1 MGKNK
6 PLLWTA
12 ILTAAGTGSAA
23 AQITGTPTAGDFY
36 FKNVESGKFLGGA
49 NDWGTQASLIDHGI
63 VFKVAL
69 NNGKYT
75 LDSNFTGYFTG
86 TYMDGAAA
94 DVEITET
101 ATPGQY
107 IMKVG
112 DKYLAAAGS
121 IIANSEADATKAA
134 KWQIIPVADLKKAFE
149 TATFDAPADATFLIK
164 GANVSRN
171 FEENSAWQGSPAFE
185 ARPNVKLED
194 PAYNPNVVAE
204 KWNTNFDVYQEIAD
218 VPNGLYKLTC
228 QALYRAGGNA
238 STSKVVNAKLYANEN
253 SVDVPSFTSYPLTDE
268 SMIGASKAFLAGAYK
283 SEPVYVYVS
292 DGKLKIGIKKETLIN
307 GDWTVFDNFELAYVG
322 DIDMESIREELTQKL
337 AIQINK
343 ANKYTDDEALRGLAV
358 EAAKLQTTINEIV
371 ASNPEAYV
379 MVANYQSGV
388 KGNIGE
394 QIEEIGKDIAAA
406 TANYEGYVAATEGH
420 ADLVAYLQKL
430 TDTYN
435 AAGDE
440 TKAAAK
446 GLYDENVKLV
456 SDFKAAAEEAYKNNA
471 AAAFAENIKKNS
483 DAIKA
488 SIDDAIKAITTG
500 NTNAISYANVVT
512 EITAAKNAYN
522 NEAAKLYAL
531 LAGAKDGSTYNDTYV
546 EALSKLNA
554 YSRDIKAVEDANK
567 ANYDAGTAN
576 DETQAKY
583 EGQLDEIV
591 AGLPSVL
598 AEYEELVGK
607 EDAPAAGTL
616 RGNYKAATAEVDGLS
631 DDLQADVEDVIGGR
645 GEVKAHYSKD
655 VEAIKAAIK
664 ALQANV
670 DKANA
675 AHTIKSASPYCE
687 NFDKDKEAIEKSIS
701 DLNAKA
707 VKSAAEYDANAA
719 TLTTIKDVQTVF
731 DNAKA
736 AVGKLASA
744 DKSYV
749 STGRFATSE
758 TAIQDAINAL
768 SKGAFDAYKVDGTGD
783 AAGYN
788 SKLSTDAIKAS
799 VADYQAKAE
808 ASLAAYEK
816 IVAAIANYKALLN
829 GTPAVGEEG
838 KEGYVPATPGLVGTA
853 TNTEV
858 TVDGKM
864 GGTTYAAAIEGVN
877 EDIVAV
883 QTALDKAL
891 AEVDVKH
898 YEAITK
904 VDVKSAIE
912 TTIKDLTDSYS
923 SNETA
928 WNAAQLEAA
937 KTSLLEEATRRADVI
952 KPADGYDAKTYGKA
966 AAELNTKNGAIKA
979 KIAEIQESIETAK
992 TSDKDADAIALLA
1005 TVVKDLE
1012 TVEADYNA
1020 LNVAA
1025 KKAAEEYAA
1034 DQKALAELQGEVAR
1048 LGALLNGGEYNKVTY
1063 NGVAKIDGDGKNR
1076 FTTEISNVNAL
1087 ITAITGDINTSNT
1100 NETVRK
1106 DRDAEKGY
1114 ASRLKTIEG
1123 QINNLLGLA
1132 ANEAANDKADGDF
1145 DKAYADA
1152 KVDAD
1157 IAAADAALVKA
1168 ATGDGLAF
1176 FQKKLAEY
1184 TAEYQKIKD
1193 DQEVAYGAKVKSDL
1207 DGAIKDNAK
1216 YTDTAKNMAASQ
1228 QGLKTRLDAV
1238 KANITGLEALATA
1251 NETEHNRQ
1259 VKAAEETQKAWDA
1272 IFSEITNAETSAAHE
1287 AAIATLTQAKNDLAA
1302 YKKAVAK
1309 AFAEGKSSTD
1319 KATLEGQLSKINTT
1333 IKTLSDGWDDT
1344 YNAAVAAD
1352 NAERKTAYDNAYRSL
1367 TDAYAEATEL
1377 VNKLSKLSYA
1387 SGDAATDKL
1396 LAITGEGGIYDY
1408 IDMIRELNATANATY
1423 NETEAPSLWDAEGK
1437 YAAQAKEYQAD
1448 VEELATDYSNE
1459 VNSIANVA
1467 YKEARDKAVT
1477 AANNA
1482 KTEIAT
1488 VLHLDATA
1496 TDAAVKDVLD
1506 IINEAKKYAETDDKG
1521 NFTYP
1526 NFAYI
1531 LDTKILPDFA
1541 SVDSK
1546 LAADKEK
1553 AAEKTWNSTI
1563 SAANTLATA
1572 EKAAIETFA
1581 VDVIAEQQYSKDYAE
1596 FVKTSIDA
1604 AAEAWGKIEE
1614 GKKFAG
1620 YASAFVSLNNFVSA
1634 IKERE
1639 LADKKKE
1646 SHTAKYWVAWDEEQ
1660 EYNAN
1665 DAAYNDMLK
1674 AIADVQSELDKAVA
1688 YVGSLL
1694 VEHNDALNVSLENV
1708 QYNLNNAKEWA
1719 DNVHKNG
1726 TSASNKWIENWIKS
1740 QHDVIVGG
1748 KGSILYEAIV
1758 KEYAAVKVEIGQ
1770 LKKDY
1775 DLAAAKDIEDTTI
1788 DQYKKL
1794 IEQYEDDNDSIYS
1807 AKTIGI
1813 IEKYDDKGNPVY
1825 KKDDKGYVTSTY
1837 AEAQAAY
1844 LALEKQIGQTKTAL
1858 TAIYDEAAAVNAAA
1872 SIDKAIAGLQET
1884 YDALA
1889 AQLAECHEPVVK
1901 EYQPEVDALKA
1912 SIDATQAEY
1921 DQNTEDG
1928 TVLLYAENL
1937 LQSISDVAE
1946 AYEGLYKDI
1955 EDAEK
1960 PYDLNDEVYKT
1971 LSGEL
1976 AELQAKLDEVN
1987 STAAGYEYQAA
1998 WRESDYKAI
2007 SQAIADAK
2015 ADFEKLNA
2023 EYKLTEANK
2032 VDSNISEDIAAMQQQ
2047 LAYFNAYYSIDAAK
2061 VARKE
2066 AVQTLNSNIDNPG
2079 ILYTA
2084 EDIQALRDEA
2094 EDLLTIYDRVSG
2106 YNIGAGVYG
2115 MVDTDLDGN
2124 PILDEKGNPT
2134 TKKVVY
2140 IEEYEAIMAK
2150 VAELEEKIAQFAEDV
2165 DAKSYIMGDI
2175 DHNDKINVNDY
2186 NYVRN
2191 IVIGALEVDPTDT
2204 RYLSADV
2211 NGDGDV
2217 NIADVIQ
2224 IANKIM
2230 TGEFT
2235 GIAENGIKA
2244 RINSRITEQSADSQ
2258 LDVKATG
2265 AGSKQTITIAIDNIS
2280 NFVGAQMDIE
2290 LPAGVTIASESGVVS
2305 HDFISGTVNS
2315 KHRVLLSSLDN
2326 ETFSNEELVTLNVEV
2341 SGDYKGGS
2349 VLISNAI
2356 FSDAEGKQY
2365 ILGGAETGEA
2375 TGIVELTLGEKVANK
2390 IFSVGGQL
2398 LDGMKKGINIIM
2410 NADGTTKKVLKK

>member
-12 ILTAAGTGSAA
+12 ILAAAGTGSAA

-49 NDWGTQASLIDHGI
+49 NSWGTQASLIDHGI

-75 LDSNFTGYFTG
+75 LDSNFKDYFTG
-86 TYMDGAAA
+86 TFMDGAAA

-112 DKYLAAAGS
+112 DKYLAADGL

-171 FEENSAWQGSPAFE
+171 FEENSAWQGGPAFYSWNATDNDRE
-185 ARPNVKLED
+185 YA
-194 PAYNPNVVAE
+194 PNVVAE

-218 VPNGLYKLTC
+218 VPNGLYKLTV
-228 QALYRAGGNA
+228 QGFYRAGGNG

-283 SEPVYVYVS
+283 SDPVYVYVS
-292 DGKLKIGIKKETLIN
+292 DGKLKIGIKKETLID
-307 GDWTVFDNFELAYVG
+307 GDWTIFDNFELAYVG
-322 DIDMESIREELTQKL
+322 DIDIDGIRTELTQKL

-343 ANKYTDDEALRGLAV
+343 ANKYTDDEALQGLAV

-371 ASNPEAYV
+371 ASNPKAYV

-483 DAIKA
+483 DEIKA
-488 SIDDAIKAITTG
+488 SIDDAINAIKTG

-522 NEAAKLYAL
+522 NEAANLYTL
-531 LAGAKDGSTYNDTYV
+531 LAGAKDGSIYNDTYV

-554 YSRDIKAVEDANK
+554 YSRDIKAVEEANK
-567 ANYDAGTAN
+567 ADYDAGKAN
-576 DETQAKY
+576 AETQAKY
-583 EGQLDEIV
+583 EAELAEVV
-591 AGLPSVL
+591 AGLPSVYD
-598 AEYEELVGK
+598 EYEEL
-607 EDAPAAGTL
+607 ASTL
-616 RGNYKAATAEVDGLS
+616 RGNYAAATAEVDGLS
-631 DDLQADVEDVIGGR
+631 ADLKADVEDVIGGR
-645 GEVKAHYSKD
+645 GEVKTHYSKD

-664 ALQANV
+664 ALQDNV

-687 NFDKDKEAIEKSIS
+687 NFDKNKAAIEKLIS

-719 TLTTIKDVQTVF
+719 TLKTINDVQAVFNKAKDV
-731 DNAKA
+731 
-736 AVGKLASA
+736 VGKLASA
-744 DKSYV
+744 DKNYA
-749 STGRFATSE
+749 STDRFAASE
-758 TAIQDAINAL
+758 KAIQDAINKL
-768 SKGAFDAYKVDGTGD
+768 RTDADAAYNVNGTGT
-783 AAGYN
+783 AADYN
-788 SKLSTDAIKAS
+788 SKLNTATDAIETS
-799 VADYQAKAE
+799 VAEYQAKAE

-864 GGTTYAAAIEGVN
+864 GSTTYAAAIEGVN
-877 EDIVAV
+877 KDIAAV
-883 QTALDKAL
+883 QTALDMAL
-891 AEVDVKH
+891 AEDDVKH

-966 AAELNTKNGAIKA
+966 AAELNAKNDAIKA
-979 KIAEIQESIETAK
+979 KIAEIQGSIETAK

-1020 LNVAA
+1020 LNGAA

-1034 DQKALAELQGEVAR
+1034 DQKALAELQGEVER

-1063 NGVAKIDGDGKNR
+1063 NGVAKIDGNNR

-1114 ASRLKTIEG
+1114 TSRLKTIEG

-1132 ANEAANDKADGDF
+1132 ANEAANDKANGDF
-1145 DKAYADA
+1145 DKAYAEA

-1168 ATGDGLAF
+1168 ATGGGLAF

-1184 TAEYQKIKD
+1184 TAEYQKIKA
-1193 DQEVAYGAKVKSDL
+1193 DQEAAYGAKVKYDL

-1238 KANITGLEALATA
+1238 KANITGLEALAKA
-1251 NETEHNRQ
+1251 NETEHKNQ
-1259 VKAAEETQKAWDA
+1259 VDAAGKTQNAWDE

-1302 YKKAVAK
+1302 YNEAVAK

-1396 LAITGEGGIYDY
+1396 LEITGEDGIYDC
-1408 IDMIRELNATANATY
+1408 IDNIRELNATANATY

-1437 YAAQAKEYQAD
+1437 YAAQAKEYQD
-1448 VEELATDYSNE
+1448 YVEKLATDYSNE
-1459 VNSIANVA
+1459 VNTIANVA
-1467 YKEARDKAVT
+1467 YTEALAKAET

-1482 KTEIAT
+1482 KTDIAT
-1488 VLHLDATA
+1488 VLNLDAKA
-1496 TDAAVKDVLD
+1496 TDAAVEDVLD
-1506 IINEAKKYAETDDKG
+1506 IIKEARKYAGKDDKG

-1531 LDTKILPDFA
+1531 LDTEILPAFA
-1541 SVDSK
+1541 SVGSK

-1553 AAEKTWNSTI
+1553 AAGDTWDSTI

-1581 VDVIAEQQYSKDYAE
+1581 VDVIAKQQYSKDYAE
-1596 FVKTSIDA
+1596 FVKASIDA
-1604 AAEAWGKIEE
+1604 AAEAWGKVEE

-1620 YASAFVSLNNFVSA
+1620 YESAFALLNNFVSA
-1634 IKERE
+1634 IEERE

-1646 SHTAKYWVAWDEEQ
+1646 SHTDKYWAAWEEEQ
-1660 EYNAN
+1660 KYKAN
-1665 DAAYNDMLK
+1665 DVAYNDMLK
-1674 AIADVQSELDKAVA
+1674 TIADVQSELDKATA

-1694 VEHNDALNVSLENV
+1694 VEHNDALNISLENV
-1708 QYNLNNAKEWA
+1708 QYNLNNAKELA
-1719 DNVHKNG
+1719 DTVHKNG

-1794 IEQYEDDNDSIYS
+1794 IEQYEDDNDSIYN

-1825 KKDDKGYVTSTY
+1825 KKDDKGVNVTSTY

-1858 TAIYDEAAAVNAAA
+1858 TAIYDEAAAGNAAA

-1901 EYQPEVDALKA
+1901 EYQPEVNALNA
-1912 SIDATQAEY
+1912 SIEAVKAEFA
-1921 DQNTEDG
+1921 QNTEDG

-1937 LQSISDVAE
+1937 LQSISEVAE
-1946 AYEGLYKDI
+1946 AYKGLNKDI

-1960 PYDLNDEVYKT
+1960 PYDLNDVVYQE

-1976 AELQAKLDEVN
+1976 EELKTKLDEVN
-1987 STAAGYEYQAA
+1987 STAERYEYQAA
-1998 WRESDYKAI
+1998 WRENDYKAI
-2007 SQAIADAK
+2007 SQAIADARD
-2015 ADFEKLNA
+2015 DFRKLHA

-2032 VDSNISEDIAAMQQQ
+2032 VDSNISKDIAVMQQQ
-2047 LAYFNAYYSIDAAK
+2047 LAYFNAYYSIDAANG
-2061 VARKE
+2061 ARNK

-2094 EDLLTIYDRVSG
+2094 EDLLTIYVRVNG

-2124 PILDEKGNPT
+2124 PILDENGDPI
-2134 TKKVVY
+2134 TKKVAY

-2235 GIAENGIKA
+2235 GIVENGIKA

-2265 AGSKQTITIAIDNIS
+2265 SGSKQTITIAIDNIS

-2410 NADGTTKKVLKK
+2410 NTDGTTKKVLKK

>member
-23 AQITGTPTAGDFY
+23 AQITGTPAAGDYY

-49 NDWGTQASLIDHGI
+49 NAWGTQASLIDHGI

-75 LDSNFTGYFTG
+75 LDSNFEGYFTG
-86 TYMDGAAA
+86 TYMDGAAT
-94 DVEITET
+94 DIEITET

-121 IIANSEADATKAA
+121 VIANSEADAAKAA
-134 KWQIIPVADLKKAFE
+134 KWQIIPIADLKKAFE
-149 TATFDAPADATFLIK
+149 TATFEAPADATFLIK

-171 FEENSAWQGSPAFE
+171 FEENSAWQGGPAFYSWN
-185 ARPNVKLED
+185 ATKDDQNYVPNI
-194 PAYNPNVVAE
+194 VAE

-228 QALYRAGGNA
+228 QALYRAGGNG

-292 DGKLKIGIKKETLIN
+292 DGKLRVGIKKETLID
-307 GDWTVFDNFELAYVG
+307 GDWTIFDNFELAYVG
-322 DIDMESIREELTQKL
+322 DIDMESVREELTQKL

-343 ANKYTDDEALRGLAV
+343 ANKYTDDEALQGLAV

-371 ASNPEAYV
+371 ASNPKAYV

-435 AAGDE
+435 DAGDE

-488 SIDDAIKAITTG
+488 SIDDAIKAIKTG
-500 NTNAISYANVVT
+500 NNNAISYANVVT

-522 NEAAKLYAL
+522 NEAAKLYTL
-531 LAGAKDGSTYNDTYV
+531 LAGAKDGSIYNDTYV

-554 YSRDIKAVEDANK
+554 YSRAIKAVEDANK
-567 ANYDAGTAN
+567 ADYDAGKAN
-576 DETQAKY
+576 DKTQAEY
-583 EGQLDEIV
+583 EAELAEVFD
-591 AGLPSVL
+591 GLPSVYN
-598 AEYEELVGK
+598 EYEEL
-607 EDAPAAGTL
+607 ASTL
-616 RGNYKAATAEVDGLS
+616 RGNYAAATADVDALTESLKKVKNAIDNRAEVNSYYANDFT
-631 DDLQADVEDVIGGR
+631 AIT
-645 GEVKAHYSKD
+645 
-655 VEAIKAAIK
+655 EAIN

-675 AHTIKSASPYCE
+675 AHTIKGTSPYCE
-687 NFDKDKEAIEKSIS
+687 KYAEDKAAIVKSTTELGDKVSKSIT
-701 DLNAKA
+701 
-707 VKSAAEYDANAA
+707 EFDANAA
-719 TLTTIKDVQTVF
+719 SLATIKAAQDKF
-731 DNAKA
+731 SAAKA
-736 AVGKLASA
+736 AVAKM
-744 DKSYV
+744 V
-749 STGRFATSE
+749 SKNTQYKAEGRFAASE
-758 TAIQDAINAL
+758 KAIQEAIDKL
-768 SKGAFDAYKVDGTGD
+768 SKGASEAYKVDGTGT
-783 AAGYN
+783 AADYN
-788 SKLSTDAIKAS
+788 SKLSTADIETSITGYQDKA
-799 VADYQAKAE
+799 A
-808 ASLAAYEK
+808 ASLAAYEA
-816 IVAAIANYKALLN
+816 VAAAVAEYNALLN

-838 KEGYVPATPGLVGTA
+838 KEGYVPATPGLKGTA

-858 TVDGKM
+858 TVDGTLEGKS
-864 GGTTYAAAIEGVN
+864 YAAAITEIEKAIAGVQ
-877 EDIVAV
+877 A
-883 QTALDKAL
+883 ALDAALGKA
-891 AEVDVKH
+891 DVEH
-898 YEAITK
+898 YNAITK
-904 VDVKSAIE
+904 VNVNSAIE
-912 TTIKDLTDSYS
+912 TDIKDLTDNYS

-937 KTSLLEEATRRADVI
+937 KTSLLEEATRRAGVI

-966 AAELNTKNGAIKA
+966 EAELNEKNDAIKA
-979 KIAEIQESIETAK
+979 KIAEIQGSIETAK

-1005 TVVKDLE
+1005 TVVKELE
-1012 TVEADYNA
+1012 TVESDYNA
-1020 LNVAA
+1020 LNKAATNAA
-1025 KKAAEEYAA
+1025 KEYAA
-1034 DQKALAELQGEVAR
+1034 DQKAFDELQDKVKR
-1048 LGALLNGGEYNKVTY
+1048 LDALLNGKEYNKVTY
-1063 NGVAKIDGDGKNR
+1063 DGVAKIDGNKNR
-1076 FTTEISNVNAL
+1076 FTIEISNVNAL

-1106 DRDAEKGY
+1106 DRVAEKGY
-1114 ASRLKTIEG
+1114 DSRLNTIEV
-1123 QINNLLGLA
+1123 QITNLRDLA
-1132 ANEAANDKADGDF
+1132 ANEAANDKANGDF
-1145 DKAYADA
+1145 NTEYAGA
-1152 KVDAD
+1152 KVDAA
-1157 IAAADAALVKA
+1157 IDAAGDALVDGA
-1168 ATGDGLAF
+1168 ATGDGLTF
-1176 FQKKLAEY
+1176 FQKKLEEY
-1184 TAEYQKIKD
+1184 KAEYQKIKA
-1193 DQEVAYGAKVKSDL
+1193 DQEAAYGAKVTSAL

-1216 YTDTAKNMAASQ
+1216 YTNTAKNMAASQ

-1238 KANITGLEALATA
+1238 KANITGLEALAKA
-1251 NETEHNRQ
+1251 NETEHNNQ
-1259 VKAAEETQKAWDA
+1259 VEAAKKTQDAWNA

-1287 AAIATLTQAKNDLAA
+1287 AAIATLTQAKNDLAK
-1302 YKKAVAK
+1302 YDEAVAK

-1319 KATLEGQLSKINTT
+1319 KLTLEGQLSKINMT

-1396 LAITGEGGIYDY
+1396 LEITGGENGIYDY
-1408 IDMIRELNATANATY
+1408 IDKIRELNATANATY

-1437 YAAQAKEYQAD
+1437 YAAQAKEYQD
-1448 VEELATDYSNE
+1448 YVEGLATDYSNE
-1459 VNSIANVA
+1459 VNTIANGA
-1467 YKEARDKAVT
+1467 YTEALDKAEK
-1477 AANNA
+1477 AANSA

-1488 VLHLDATA
+1488 VLKLDATA

-1506 IINEAKKYAETDDKG
+1506 IIKEARNYEGKDDEG

-1531 LDTKILPDFA
+1531 LDTKILPEFA

-1553 AAEKTWNSTI
+1553 AAGATWNSTI
-1563 SAANTLATA
+1563 SAANTLARA

-1581 VDVIAEQQYSKDYAE
+1581 VDVIAKQQYSKDYAD
-1596 FVKTSIDA
+1596 FVKASIDA
-1604 AAEAWGKIEE
+1604 AAEAWVKVEE

-1620 YASAFVSLNNFVSA
+1620 YASGAFASLDNFVSA
-1634 IKERE
+1634 IEERE
-1639 LADKKKE
+1639 LADKKME
-1646 SHTAKYWVAWDEEQ
+1646 SHTDKYWTAWDKEQ
-1660 EYNAN
+1660 EYKAN

-1674 AIADVQSELDKAVA
+1674 TIADVQSELDKAVA

-1694 VEHNDALNVSLENV
+1694 VEHNDALNVRLGNV
-1708 QYNLNNAKEWA
+1708 QDAIAQLTAAAENA
-1719 DNVHKNG
+1719 HKNG
-1726 TSASNKWIENWIKS
+1726 TSTTEKSDVENYCKAQLIAIE
-1740 QHDVIVGG
+1740 G
-1748 KGSILYEAIV
+1748 ILYSAVE

-1794 IEQYEDDNDSIYS
+1794 IEQYEDDNDSIYN
-1807 AKTIGI
+1807 AKTEGI
-1813 IEKYDDKGNPVY
+1813 IEKYDDKGTPVY
-1825 KKDDKGYVTSTY
+1825 KKDANGERVTSTY
-1837 AEAQAAY
+1837 AETQAAY
-1844 LALEKQIGQTKTAL
+1844 LALEKGIGQTKTAL
-1858 TAIYDEAAAVNAAA
+1858 TAIYDEAAAVKAAA
-1872 SIDKAIAGLQET
+1872 SVSEAIAGLQKT
-1884 YDALA
+1884 YEALA
-1889 AQLAECHEPVVK
+1889 DQLDECHEPVVK
-1901 EYQPEVDALKA
+1901 EYQPEVDALNA
-1912 SIDATQAEY
+1912 SIEAVKAEFA
-1921 DQNTEDG
+1921 QNTEDG

-1937 LQSISDVAE
+1937 LQSISEVAE
-1946 AYEGLYKDI
+1946 AYKGLGDFIK
-1955 EDAEK
+1955 DAEE
-1960 PYDLNDEVYKT
+1960 PFDVNDEMYVK
-1971 LSGEL
+1971 LSDEL
-1976 AELQAKLDEVN
+1976 AKLQTNLDEVKRAAVEYDYEADWAEKMFT
-1987 STAAGYEYQAA
+1987 STATEIETDIKKAQTDLFDAYQACQLKA
-1998 WRESDYKAI
+1998 DYKNPDGI
-2007 SQAIADAK
+2007 QDRID
-2015 ADFEKLNA
+2015 DLQN
-2023 EYKLTEANK
+2023 LG
-2032 VDSNISEDIAAMQQQ
+2032 
-2047 LAYFNAYYSIDAAK
+2047 AYFNAYLTLGAINNALYEAWEDFNDNVYDASK
-2061 VARKE
+2061 LYTDEDE
-2066 AVQTLNSNIDNPG
+2066 AALEEAWNVLSATYSNITEYNYNAYNNG
-2079 ILYTA
+2079 VVFK
-2084 EDIQALRDEA
+2084 DI
-2094 EDLLTIYDRVSG
+2094 
-2106 YNIGAGVYG
+2106 N
-2115 MVDTDLDGN
+2115 GN
-2124 PILDEKGNPT
+2124 PCTDDKGNEVSS
-2134 TKKVVY
+2134 KEVDDYMK
-2140 IEEYEAIMAK
+2140 EYETVMAK
-2150 VAELEEKIAQFAEDV
+2150 AAELKAAVEQFAEDV

-2265 AGSKQTITIAIDNIS
+2265 SGSKQTITIAIDNGYD
-2280 NFVGAQMDIE
+2280 FVGGQMDIE
-2290 LPAGVTIASESGVVS
+2290 LPAGVTIADESGIVS
-2305 HDFISGTVNS
+2305 HDFISGTVEG
-2315 KHRVLLSSLDN
+2315 KHRVLLSSLNN
-2326 ETFSNEELVTLNVEV
+2326 EALGNGDLVTLDVNV
-2341 SGDYKGGS
+2341 SSDYNGGA
-2349 VLISNAI
+2349 VVISNAI
-2356 FSDAEGKQY
+2356 FSDAAGKQY
-2365 ILGGAETGEA
+2365 ILGSTETGEA
-2375 TGIVELTLGEKVANK
+2375 TGIVQLTLGEKVVNK
-2390 IFSVGGQL
+2390 IYSVGGQL
-2398 LDGMKKGINIIM
+2398 LDSMKKGINIII
-2410 NADGTTKKVLKK
+2410 NSDGTTKKVLK

>member
-12 ILTAAGTGSAA
+12 ILTAAGTGSAT
-23 AQITGTPTAGDFY
+23 AQITGTPAAGDFY

-49 NDWGTQASLIDHGI
+49 NMWGVQASLTDHGI
-63 VFKVAL
+63 IFKAAL
-69 NNGKYT
+69 SNGKYT
-75 LDSNFTGYFTG
+75 LDSNTSNGGDSHFL
-86 TYMDGAAA
+86 GATNGNLFVDQAA
-94 DVEITET
+94 TEIEITET

-107 IMKVG
+107 IMKLG

-121 IIANSEADATKAA
+121 IINNTETDAAKAA

-149 TATFDAPADATFLIK
+149 TATFNAPADATFLIK
-164 GANVSRN
+164 GATFSRN
-171 FEENSAWQGSPAFE
+171 HKENDAWVHTATPTGLGDGGDGNKTGNGIVE
-185 ARPNVKLED
+185 M
-194 PAYNPNVVAE
+194 
-204 KWNTNFDVYQEIAD
+204 WNKNFDTYQEITD
-218 VPNGLYKLTC
+218 VPTGLYKLTC
-228 QALYRAGGNA
+228 QAFYRPGGVGAN
-238 STSKVVNAKLYANEN
+238 SDVINTKLYANEN
-253 SVDVPSFTSYPLTDE
+253 IVDVPSINSETDVPTSMD
-268 SMIGASKAFLAGAYK
+268 GASNAFKAGKYK
-283 SEPVYVYVS
+283 TEPVYVYVS
-292 DGKLKIGIKKETLIN
+292 DGKLKIGIKKETLI
-307 GDWTVFDNFELAYVG
+307 GEDWTAFDNFELAYVG
-322 DIDMESIREELTQKL
+322 DINIDAVRTELTQKL

-343 ANKYTDDEALRGLAV
+343 ANKYTDDEALQGLAV

-456 SDFKAAAEEAYKNNA
+456 SDFKADAEEAYKNNA

-483 DAIKA
+483 DEIKA
-488 SIDDAIKAITTG
+488 SIDGAIKAITTG

-512 EITAAKNAYN
+512 EIAAAKNAYN
-522 NEAAKLYAL
+522 NEAANLYTL
-531 LAGAKDGSTYNDTYV
+531 LAGAKDGSIYNDTYV

-554 YSRDIKAVEDANK
+554 YSRDIKAVEEANK
-567 ANYDAGTAN
+567 ADYDAGKAN
-576 DETQAKY
+576 AETQAKY
-583 EGQLDEIV
+583 EAELAEVV
-591 AGLPSVL
+591 AGLPSVYD
-598 AEYEELVGK
+598 EYEEL
-607 EDAPAAGTL
+607 ASTL
-616 RGNYKAATAEVDGLS
+616 RGNYAAAN
-631 DDLQADVEDVIGGR
+631 ADVEALRTSLEAVKNAIGNR
-645 GEVKAHYSKD
+645 AEVNNCYAKD
-655 VEAIKAAIK
+655 FAAITEAIT

-670 DKANA
+670 NKANA
-675 AHTIKSASPYCE
+675 AHTIKGTSPFCE
-687 NFDKDKEAIEKSIS
+687 NYATDKDAIVKSTSELEAKVNKSI
-701 DLNAKA
+701 
-707 VKSAAEYDANAA
+707 AEYDANVASVN
-719 TLTTIKDVQTVF
+719 TIKAAQDELTA
-731 DNAKA
+731 AKA
-736 AVGKLASA
+736 AVAKM
-744 DKSYV
+744 V
-749 STGRFATSE
+749 SKNTQYKAEGRFAASE
-758 TAIQDAINAL
+758 TAIQEAIDKL
-768 SKGAFDAYKVDGTGD
+768 SKGASDAYKVDGTGS
-783 AAGYN
+783 AADYN
-788 SKLSTDAIKAS
+788 NKLNTDAIKKS
-799 VADYQAKAE
+799 VADYQAMAE
-808 ASLAAYEK
+808 ASLDAYEK
-816 IVAAIANYKALLN
+816 IVAAIANYKDLLN

-864 GGTTYAAAIEGVN
+864 GSTTYAAAIESVN
-877 EDIVAV
+877 KDIEAV
-883 QTALDKAL
+883 QDALDDAL
-891 AEVDVKH
+891 AEADVKH

-966 AAELNTKNGAIKA
+966 AAELNTKNNAIKA
-979 KIAEIQESIETAK
+979 KIAEIQGSIETAK

-1005 TVVKDLE
+1005 AVVEDLE
-1012 TVEADYNA
+1012 KVEADYNA
-1020 LNVAA
+1020 LNKAA
-1025 KKAAEEYAA
+1025 KTAAEEYGA

-1063 NGVAKIDGDGKNR
+1063 NGVAKIDGKDR

-1087 ITAITGDINTSNT
+1087 IAAITGDINKSNT

-1114 ASRLKTIEG
+1114 TSRLKTIEG
-1123 QINNLLGLA
+1123 QIKNLLGLA
-1132 ANEAANDKADGDF
+1132 ANEAANDKANGDF

-1152 KVDAD
+1152 KVDEA
-1157 IAAADAALVKA
+1157 IAAADAALVNA

-1176 FQKKLAEY
+1176 FQEKLAEY
-1184 TAEYQKIKD
+1184 KAEYQKIKA
-1193 DQEVAYGAKVKSDL
+1193 DQEIAYGAKVKSDL

-1238 KANITGLEALATA
+1238 KANITGLETLAIA
-1251 NETEHNRQ
+1251 NETEHKNQ
-1259 VKAAEETQKAWDA
+1259 VDAAGKTQEAWGE

-1287 AAIATLTQAKNDLAA
+1287 AAIATLTQAKNDLDA
-1302 YKKAVAK
+1302 YNKAVAK

-1352 NAERKTAYDNAYRSL
+1352 NAERKAAYDNAYKTL
-1367 TDAYAEATEL
+1367 TEVYAESTAL

-1387 SGDAATDKL
+1387 SGKEATDKL
-1396 LAITGEGGIYDY
+1396 LSITGEGGIYDY
-1408 IDMIRELNATANATY
+1408 IDKIRELNATANATY
-1423 NETEAPSLWDAEGK
+1423 NETEAPNLWDAEGE
-1437 YAAQAKEYQAD
+1437 YAAQAKEYQAV
-1448 VEELATDYSNE
+1448 VEGLATDYSNE
-1459 VNSIANVA
+1459 VNTIANDA
-1467 YKEARDKAVT
+1467 YTNALAKAEF
-1477 AANNA
+1477 AANEA

-1488 VLHLDATA
+1488 VLNLDAKA
-1496 TDAAVKDVLD
+1496 TDAAVKDVLK
-1506 IINEAKKYAETDDKG
+1506 IISDAEKYAGTDDKG

-1531 LDTKILPDFA
+1531 LDTEILPAFA

-1553 AAEKTWNSTI
+1553 AAEGTWSSTI

-1572 EKAAIETFA
+1572 EKAAIESFA

-1620 YASAFVSLNNFVSA
+1620 YASAFASLNNFVSA
-1634 IKERE
+1634 ITERG

-1646 SHTAKYWVAWDEEQ
+1646 SHTAKYWAAWEEEQ
-1660 EYNAN
+1660 KYNAN
-1665 DAAYNDMLK
+1665 DVAYNDMLK
-1674 AIADVQSELDKAVA
+1674 TIADVQSELDKAVA

-1694 VEHNDALNVSLENV
+1694 VEHNDDLNNRLENV

-1719 DNVHKNG
+1719 DTVHKNG
-1726 TSASNKWIENWIKS
+1726 TSASNKWIENWIKG

-1794 IEQYEDDNDSIYS
+1794 IEQYEDDNDSIFN
-1807 AKTIGI
+1807 AKTDGI
-1813 IEKYDDKGNPVY
+1813 IEKYDDKGEPVY
-1825 KKDDKGYVTSTY
+1825 KKDDKGEKVTSTY

-1858 TAIYDEAAAVNAAA
+1858 TAIYDEAAAGNAAA

-1946 AYEGLYKDI
+1946 AYEGLDKDI

-1960 PYDLNDEVYKT
+1960 PYDLNDDVYKK
-1971 LSGEL
+1971 LSDEL
-1976 AELQAKLDEVN
+1976 TELQAKLDEVN

-1998 WRESDYKAI
+1998 WRENDYKAI

-2015 ADFEKLNA
+2015 ADFYKLNA

-2032 VDSNISEDIAAMQQQ
+2032 VDSNISKDIAVMQQQ
-2047 LAYFNAYYSIDAAK
+2047 LAYYNAYYSIDAAN
-2061 VARKE
+2061 VARNE

-2106 YNIGAGVYG
+2106 YNIGAGMYG

-2165 DAKSYIMGDI
+2165 DAKSYIKGDI

-2191 IVIGALEVDPTDT
+2191 IVIGALEVEPTDT

-2211 NGDGDV
+2211 NNDGDV

-2235 GIAENGIKA
+2235 GVAENGIKA

-2265 AGSKQTITIAIDNIS
+2265 SGSKQTITIAIDNIS